1 MARCP
6 DLDKSGASENR
17 DPGETQCA
25 RTLRIP
31 PTVGLEWKTRQTR
44 RSVAERGFLRCERRL
59 RHKQP
64 AEPACAKPA
73 EGEERV
79 SSSQRSLN
87 SRGSRS
93 VPLLRTARF
102 PRPFFGDQHDTQSWN
117 RSYQEENA

>member
-1 MARCP
+1 MTRCP

-17 DPGETQCA
+17 DPGETQCS

-31 PTVGLEWKTRQTR
+31 PTVGLERKTRQTR
-44 RSVAERGFLRCERRL
+44 RFVAGRGFLRCECRL

-73 EGEERV
+73 EGKERV

-87 SRGSRS
+87 PRASRS
-93 VPLLRTARF
+93 MPLLRTARF
-102 PRPFFGDQHDTQSWN
+102 PRRFFGDQQDTQSWN
-117 RSYQEENA
+117 RSHQKENA